1 MNLVAK
7 IGLGIGLALWTW
19 LVWHVGPWLLLH
31 YLQRVGWGILALLA
45 VGALRNGFRAVA
57 FRWALGEDRACI
69 SFLGAYRILMISE
82 AVKFV
87 AAAGVVFGESAKGTL
102 LAKRVSTVR
111 AVSSV
116 VIDVVFYQL
125 SAALFLLCGAVL
137 MACFGSG
144 LTLPRRL
151 SWIVGIGV
159 ASLLAAVIL
168 GYAREWR
175 TTRRLVVKVV
185 QFGHSVGSFGKW
197 FSKHEQKIAET
208 GDQVADFHRRHSRY
222 LYGILLLDMA
232 AHLASVFEVMLALRL
247 LGEPT
252 SYLGAVAIEALTK
265 IVRLGGTVI
274 PANIGVFEG
283 GTALVARTTGYTA
296 AAGMAL
302 GMVRQLQSL
311 LWAGTGFFALLAWPE
326 KTRSLHV

>member
-1 MNLVAK
+1 MKRVEK
-7 IGLGIGLALWTW
+7 IGLGIGLALWAL
-19 LVWHVGPWLLLH
+19 LVWRVGPWLLLH

-57 FRWALGEDRACI
+57 FRWALGKDRVCI
-69 SFLGAYRILMISE
+69 SFWGAYRILMISE

-87 AAAGVVFGESAKGTL
+87 VFAGVVFGESAKGTL
-102 LAKRVSTVR
+102 LSKRVSTVR

-116 VIDVVFYQL
+116 VIDVVFFQL
-125 SAALFLLCGAVL
+125 SAALFLLCGVVL
-137 MACFGSG
+137 MACFGTG
-144 LTLPRRL
+144 LTLPRWL
-151 SWIVGIGV
+151 LWIIGVGV

-175 TTRRLVVKVV
+175 TTRRLVAKAVK
-185 QFGHSVGSFGKW
+185 FGHSAGSFGKW
-197 FSKHEQKIAET
+197 FTKYEKKIAEA

-232 AHLASVFEVMLALRL
+232 AHLASAFEVMLALQL
-247 LGEPT
+247 LGEPS

-265 IVRLGGTVI
+265 IVRLGGAVV

-283 GTALVARTTGYTA
+283 GTALVARTAGYAA

-302 GMVRQLQSL
+302 GMVRQLRSL
-311 LWAGTGFFALLAWPE
+311 LWAGTGFFALLVWPE
-326 KTRSLHV
+326 KTHSVHG